1 MLLCARER
9 AQKLFDK
16 ILIANRGEIAVRIMR
31 TCKKL
36 GIKTV
41 AIYSTADANALH
53 REFADES
60 VCVGPP
66 ASQASYLNV
75 DAIVA
80 ACKATGAQAVHPGYG
95 FLSEKTYFAAALEAA
110 GVKFIGPPASA
121 IGAMG
126 DKIGAFIPHAHTQP
140 LPLLRSLTGNADSC
154 GGGMCDCSVEDVGA

>member
-1 MLLCARER
+1 MKTAR
-9 AQKLFDK
+9 
-16 ILIANRGEIAVRIMR
+16 
-31 TCKKL
+31 KL

-53 REFADES
+53 KEYADEA

-66 ASQASYLNV
+66 ASQQSYLNV

-95 FLSEKTYFAAALEAA
+95 FLSEKTYFAAALEKA

-126 DKIGAFIPHAHTQP
+126 DKIGRCDVVVMAVDGSAE
-140 LPLLRSLTGNADSC
+140 
-154 GGGMCDCSVEDVGA
+154 GGILICTVMCLWL